1 VRRLLTPSRLAIGA
15 ALVLA
20 LGLGGL
26 LIAPTDD
33 TYIFLPNKARPVE
46 PLVEVEGAKP
56 PPDDGGGIFLVDV
69 LVRKATRIESYF
81 PSIRSGATLVP
92 AEALNPTGLSET
104 ARRRGNLRAM
114 SRSQRIA
121 AAVALRELDYDVTAR
136 PRGAFVTQLFR
147 DAPAAKKL
155 RPADVIVSIDGK
167 PVRTPADLRR
177 LIGVR
182 RPGDTVRVGL
192 LRGSG
197 KLELEV
203 DTIAA
208 GDGQGRGRPVIGVLV
223 EQEADIKLP
232 LDVEIDAGDIGGPSA
247 GLAFALTLLE
257 ELGRDVDHG
266 LEVAVTGEI
275 DLDGDVA
282 PVGGIRQK
290 VIGARDSG
298 VDVFVVPA
306 GENATEARRYAD
318 GLRVIPVRNFQQAL
332 QALSTRD

>member
-1 VRRLLTPSRLAIGA
+1 VRRLFTPGRLAVGA
-15 ALVLA
+15 ALVIA

-26 LIAPTDD
+26 LVTPTDD

-46 PLVEVEGAKP
+46 PLVEIEGVKP
-56 PPDDGGGIFLVDV
+56 VADDGGGIFLVDV

-92 AEALNPTGLSET
+92 ADSLNPTGLSES
-104 ARRRGNLRAM
+104 ARRRGNLREM

-121 AAVALRELDYDVTAR
+121 AAVALRELGYDVTAR
-136 PRGAFVTQLFR
+136 PRGAFVSQLFR
-147 DAPAAKKL
+147 DAPAARTL

-177 LIGVR
+177 LIGVH
-182 RPGDTVRVGL
+182 RPGDTVEVGV
-192 LRGSG
+192 LRGTQR
-197 KLELEV
+197 LELRLA
-203 DTIAA
+203 TIGA
-208 GDGQGRGRPVIGVLV
+208 GQGRKRPVIGVLV
-223 EQEADIKLP
+223 EQEAEIELP
-232 LDVEIDAGDIGGPSA
+232 LDVEIDSGDIGGPSA

-266 LEVAVTGEI
+266 RKVAVTGEI
-275 DLDGDVA
+275 ELDGGVA
-282 PVGGIRQK
+282 AVGGIRQK
-290 VIGARDSG
+290 VIGARNSD

-306 GENATEARRYAD
+306 GENAEEARRHAD

-332 QALSTRD
+332 RALSTLR